1 LFHSRTYVE
10 VVEGY
15 IDPFLDFV
23 YNMNEYEGGYPAAIP
38 FRKLLSSTDDSSGMP
53 KHVLNTGKDD
63 P

>member
-1 LFHSRTYVE
+1 
-10 VVEGY
+10 
-15 IDPFLDFV
+15 
-23 YNMNEYEGGYPAAIP
+23 MNEYEGGYPAAVP